1 MLHPQRSLALP
12 CYCKQPADLCYLAAG
27 LWQDGVLCTTLL
39 RLLRTSATSIS
50 TRVRLP
56 HVALSESWLR
66 SFDASVYVSCNAEV
80 VVKCMKT
87 DSRASTR
94 VVQQTNTTRLSAT
107 ANLSCEGLQ
116 VRLSRGVFACRCASA
131 KEKQCTQAQENKYI
145 APTTISCKVSQ
156 LLMWP
161 ERPFSY
167 GFVRKP
173 REF

>member
-1 MLHPQRSLALP
+1 MLHPQRTLALP
-12 CYCKQPADLCYLAAG
+12 CYCKQPADLRYLAAG
-27 LWQDGVLCTTLL
+27 LWQDGVPSTTLL
-39 RLLRTSATSIS
+39 RLLRTSATNVS

-66 SFDASVYVSCNAEV
+66 SFDASVYVSYKAEV

-87 DSRASTR
+87 DSRATTR
-94 VVQQTNTTRLSAT
+94 VVQQTITTRSSAT
-107 ANLSCEGLQ
+107 ANCSCEGLQ

-131 KEKQCTQAQENKYI
+131 KEQLCTQAHENNYI
-145 APTTISCKVSQ
+145 ALVTISCKVSQ
-156 LLMWP
+156 LLIWP

-173 REF
+173 RKF